1 MKQRVLEGEKQK
13 SVLHF
18 FIIKSNSCLYNSS
31 HLLFIFAPS

>member
-1 MKQRVLEGEKQK
+1 MKQQVLEEKGEK

-31 HLLFIFAPS
+31 QLFIFALS